1 MVPVRGLGR
10 PFSDW
15 YLKRPARAKPDR
27 LDDFVRAGLLVVMH
41 ENQGVCT
48 WAVKL
53 DGTDDPPVVVE
64 VDSIDSAAS
73 PSEARWEPCAD
84 SFSTFMYCRA
94 WDHGH
99 CLAGISVTASAND
112 RPLAPGDLSLLQ
124 SHFSEGP
131 RTHGHPGVT
140 NYRFFTRNSA
150 ILIWDG
156 EDHELRGGQADWW
169 LMATS
174 DEQCWVCSAGFGI
187 AALCVRRCT
196 RTTRAHGNCST
207 GCGRDRGQL
216 PALGEHDVCGA
227 RCGTALG
234 ARSRGWI

>member
-15 YLKRPARAKPDR
+15 YLKRPARAKSDR

-53 DGTDDPPVVVE
+53 DGSDDPPVVVE

-73 PSEARWEPCAD
+73 PSEVNWEPCAD
-84 SFSTFMYCRA
+84 SFSMFMYCRA

-131 RTHGHPGVT
+131 RTYGHPGVT

-156 EDHELRGGQADWW
+156 EDDERRGGQADWW

-174 DEQCWVCSAGFGI
+174 DEAMLG
-187 AALCVRRCT
+187 LLRRVWHCGT
-196 RTTRAHGNCST
+196 LRETLYADDTRA
-207 GCGRDRGQL
+207 RQLLDRLRRQ
-216 PALGEHDVCGA
+216 
-227 RCGTALG
+227 
-234 ARSRGWI
+234 

>member
-1 MVPVRGLGR
+1 M
-10 PFSDW
+10 
-15 YLKRPARAKPDR
+15 
-27 LDDFVRAGLLVVMH
+27 
-41 ENQGVCT
+41 
-48 WAVKL
+48 KL

-99 CLAGISVTASAND
+99 CLAGISVAASAND

-156 EDHELRGGQADWW
+156 EDDERRGGQADWW

-174 DEQCWVCSAGFGI
+174 DEAMLG
-187 AALCVRRCT
+187 LLRRVW
-196 RTTRAHGNCST
+196 H
-207 GCGRDRGQL
+207 
-216 PALGEHDVCGA
+216 
-227 RCGTALG
+227 CGTLRETLYADD
-234 ARSRGWI
+234 ARARQLLDRLRRG